1 MSAPSATAAD
11 PQGRVSGVLS
21 LPPELGDGLP
31 ASQENAGDLARQT
44 ESEVKQ
50 RLARELHDSV
60 AQILT
65 LMVVDMENFKLDQ
78 AGQHQVVERVD
89 SLQESTREVLHN
101 LRQVLYDLREEPST
115 ESTFVQQVRMLL
127 RGFERS
133 TGIRSKLRV
142 SSSWPSRLS
151 AATAHNLYRIVEE
164 ALNNVRMHSG
174 AARVDVHLA
183 THGDRVELVVRDDG
197 RGLPWTDG
205 SRRPGMGVMGMRE
218 RAALLGGRLDVTS
231 NGVRGTTVKAVL
243 PRAAKESAT

>member
-1 MSAPSATAAD
+1 M
-11 PQGRVSGVLS
+11 S
-21 LPPELGDGLP
+21 LPPEPGDGP
-31 ASQENAGDLARQT
+31 PGSRDRGDVARRT

-65 LMVVDMENFKLDQ
+65 LMVVDMEHFKLDQ

-115 ESTFVQQVRMLL
+115 ESTFVQQVRALL
-127 RGFERS
+127 SGFERS

-142 SSSWPSRLS
+142 SSRWPSRLS

-164 ALNNVRMHSG
+164 ALNNVRLHSG

-183 THGDRVELVVRDDG
+183 VQGDGVELIVRDDG
-197 RGLPWTDG
+197 RGLPWSDG

-218 RAALLGGRLDVTS
+218 RAALLGGQLDVTS
-231 NGVRGTTVKAVL
+231 NGKGGTTVKAVV
-243 PRAAKESAT
+243 PKAAKESFT

>member
-1 MSAPSATAAD
+1 MSLPSAP
-11 PQGRVSGVLS
+11 
-21 LPPELGDGLP
+21 GDGPP
-31 ASQENAGDLARQT
+31 ASRDRGDVARRT

-65 LMVVDMENFKLDQ
+65 LMVVDMEHFKLDQ
-78 AGQHQVVERVD
+78 AGQDRVVERVD

-115 ESTFVQQVRMLL
+115 ESTFVQQVRALL
-127 RGFERS
+127 SAFERS

-142 SSSWPSRLS
+142 SSRWPARLS

-164 ALNNVRMHSG
+164 ALNNVRLHSG

-183 THGDRVELVVRDDG
+183 VQGDGVALIVRDDG
-197 RGLPWTDG
+197 RGLPWSDG
-205 SRRPGMGVMGMRE
+205 SRRLGMGVMGMRE
-218 RAALLGGRLDVTS
+218 RAALLGGQLDVTS
-231 NGVRGTTVKAVL
+231 NGKGGTTVKAVV
-243 PRAAKESAT
+243 PKAAKESFT